1 MQVTLDAGTI
11 LMGVFGVLFGII
23 EIFVMLWIRGVQKAL
38 DEAQRFSAKLQA
50 ELSSLRES
58 VARDCVPRSEQRD
71 MREEVRTAL
80 GSIDNKLTDITNKL
94 DRKQDKQ

>member
-1 MQVTLDAGTI
+1 MQITLDTGTI
-11 LMGVFGVLFGII
+11 LVGILTVLLTVINLFGG
-23 EIFVMLWIRGVQKAL
+23 LWIRSVQQGQT
-38 DEAQRFSAKLQA
+38 EAKQFAAKLQA